1 MFIEYHPSKC
11 DGSHNNSID
20 VVLFSRYLL
29 SLYIFVL
36 KKSNFNRLNE
46 IKPS

>member
-11 DGSHNNSID
+11 GGSHNNSID
-20 VVLFSRYLL
+20 VVLFALFTIFIYL
-29 SLYIFVL
+29 SI